1 MLSKAK
7 VSHNSMID
15 LGYIRSTDRLWL
27 IQDEILVLTETSGK
41 LLLELDLKVTL
52 NRIQEQDRILTWHL
66 NNVIHNV
73 FRLKI
78 VELSLCKIKRMCQ
91 SDYSKSTEKE
101 AQQSLIKDLF
111 VFGEFI
117 FHDGI

>member
-1 MLSKAK
+1 
-7 VSHNSMID
+7 
-15 LGYIRSTDRLWL
+15 
-27 IQDEILVLTETSGK
+27 
-41 LLLELDLKVTL
+41 
-52 NRIQEQDRILTWHL
+52 
-66 NNVIHNV
+66 
-73 FRLKI
+73 
-78 VELSLCKIKRMCQ
+78 MCQ